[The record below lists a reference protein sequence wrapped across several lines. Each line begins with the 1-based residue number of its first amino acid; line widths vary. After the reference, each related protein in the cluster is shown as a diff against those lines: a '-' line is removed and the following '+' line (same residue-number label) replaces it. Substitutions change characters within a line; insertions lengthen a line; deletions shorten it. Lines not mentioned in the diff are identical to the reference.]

1 MRFSTLIFMVIYSLH
16 FAYIFLYILLQLS
29 KTHFMIIYSKEK
41 LLFSIQIGPKSKAT
55 YKYGKIIPCV
65 RACNNAKLTRDNS
78 NACICSPHARTQSTT
93 NGYSKRA
100 TIWVAANLRML
111 LFVNNKCRLPLATS
125 FCLTGF
131 FPFYALYL
139 YSLHFL
145 LAIALWWLSS
155 TLHAYINAYLM
166 RFFRTLHYLRFRVAF
181 NCNNQVPFSTCQF
194 QPSVFV
200 AYFPKSSTFT
210 NHSTIK
216 INRIL

>member
-111 LFVNNKCRLPLATS
+111 LLCYCLWITNAACHSLQAFAWQASFRFMLFICIHYIFCLPLRCDGYHRR
-125 FCLTGF
+125 FM
-131 FPFYALYL
+131 
-139 YSLHFL
+139 H
-145 LAIALWWLSS
+145 
-155 TLHAYINAYLM
+155 TLMHI
-166 RFFRTLHYLRFRVAF
+166 
-181 NCNNQVPFSTCQF
+181 
-194 QPSVFV
+194 
-200 AYFPKSSTFT
+200 
-210 NHSTIK
+210 
-216 INRIL
+216 